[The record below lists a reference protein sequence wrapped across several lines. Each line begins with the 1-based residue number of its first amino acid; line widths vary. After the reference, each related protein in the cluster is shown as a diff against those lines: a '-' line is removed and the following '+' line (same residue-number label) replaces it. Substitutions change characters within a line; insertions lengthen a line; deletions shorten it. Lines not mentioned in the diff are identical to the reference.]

1 MALTWTIST
10 TVIFFI
16 LNSFINVVLAAYA
29 PDEVTNLPGLKTQP
43 TFRHYSGYL
52 NASGEDRLHY
62 WFVESENDPANDP
75 VVLWMNGGPGCSSMD
90 GMLSELGPFHV
101 NNDGQSLYMNEFSWN
116 KVANVIFLEAP
127 AGVGYSYNPSKEYA
141 TDDDKVSM
149 GNYLAL
155 QSFFKKF
162 PEYAS
167 NEFYVTGES
176 YGGIYVPTLSLR
188 ILQGNATI
196 NMKGFAVGNGIT
208 NFTTNSDSLVYFA
221 YYHGLIGLNLWKGLN
236 DKCCDG
242 TYCVFTES
250 TDTGCLTLVRETL
263 NIVYNIGLN
272 TYSLYL
278 DCYNGPSSV
287 KSPLLTRYQF
297 DMQHALGH
305 LPTQPPKYYQPMSA
319 ILSKSKLGVVP
330 PCINVTGVTAYLNLP
345 AVRKALHIAEEAT
358 AWEICS
364 ALPYKTIYATMY
376 DTYKSILTQYRG
388 LVYNG
393 DTDMA
398 CNFLGD
404 EWFIESLN
412 LKQKTDRAPWK
423 LGDQIAG
430 FVKEFEGLS
439 LVTVKGSGHMV
450 PQERPAQALKMI
462 TSFLQNKPL

>member
-1 MALTWTIST
+1 MASSWKINVF
-10 TVIFFI
+10 VIFVVSQLFA
-16 LNSFINVVLAAYA
+16 NVALAAYA

-43 TFRHYSGYL
+43 SFRHYSGYL
-52 NASGEDRLHY
+52 NASGQDRLHY
-62 WFVESENDPANDP
+62 WFVESQNDPANDP

-101 NNDGQSLYMNEFSWN
+101 NSDGQTLYMNKYSWN
-116 KVANVIFLEAP
+116 TVANVIFLEAP
-127 AGVGYSYNPSKEYA
+127 AGVGYSYNPTKEYA

-167 NEFYVTGES
+167 NDFYVTGES
-176 YGGIYVPTLSLR
+176 YGGIYVPTLTHR
-188 ILQGNATI
+188 ILNGNATI

-221 YYHGLIGLNLWKGLN
+221 YYHGLIGLDLWKSLN
-236 DKCCDG
+236 ERCCDG
-242 TYCVFTES
+242 TYCVFSQS
-250 TDTGCLTLVRETL
+250 TDIECQTLVAEAL
-263 NIVYNIGLN
+263 NVVYDIGLN

-287 KSPLLTRYQF
+287 QSPLLTRYQF
-297 DMQHALGH
+297 DMMHALGH
-305 LPTQPPKYYQPMSA
+305 LPKAPPKYYQPMSA
-319 ILSKSKLGVVP
+319 ILSKSKVGLVP

-345 AVRKALHIAEEAT
+345 NVRKALHIADEAPS
-358 AWEICS
+358 WEVCS
-364 ALPYKTIYATMY
+364 QLPYTTIYKTMY
-376 DTYKSILTQYRG
+376 STYKDILAKYRG
-388 LVYNG
+388 MVYNG

-404 EWFIESLN
+404 EWFVESLN
-412 LKQKTDRAPWK
+412 LKKKSDRSPWM

-439 LVTVKGSGHMV
+439 LVTIKGAGHMV
-450 PQERPAQALKMI
+450 PQERPAQALKMF
-462 TSFLQNKPL
+462 TYFLQNKPL